1 MHEFFYEQSNY
12 KVWASE
18 NKLQLDIKLKKI
30 IKQKSF

>member
-18 NKLQLDIKLKKI
+18 NKLQLDIKLKKNY
-30 IKQKSF
+30 